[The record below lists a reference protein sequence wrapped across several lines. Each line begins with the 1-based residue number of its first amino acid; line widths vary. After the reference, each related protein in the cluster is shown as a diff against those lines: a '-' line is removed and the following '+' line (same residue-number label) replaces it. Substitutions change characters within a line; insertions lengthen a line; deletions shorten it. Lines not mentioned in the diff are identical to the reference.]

1 MRVVT
6 FAGNMTYIEEV
17 IRKDKVTDVYIDKS
31 YAYIASSKWD
41 NVQDSYLPVDTV
53 FLDSSDIKKITNKFT
68 SYGIRVVVTDTNI
81 PYDAIGARGVT
92 INIGNVKE
100 VVNRRI
106 RITKM
111 LNVILS
117 EIDDDILFVDSDVL
131 LNDDVFTKI
140 PTTYDEVVS
149 ICIPA
154 LAKPSTSY
162 VFTFCYSTNFY
173 LPSKLHDTLSNALKQ
188 YVERRIYEL
197 YPVDLYIHRILNT
210 KNVIL
215 VKGVCH
221 YIRGKLYC
229 T

>member
-6 FAGNMTYIEEV
+6 FAGNMTYIEQV
-17 IRKDKVTDVYIDKS
+17 IRKNKVTDIYIDKS
-31 YAYIASSKWD
+31 YAYITSSKWD
-41 NVQDSYLPVDTV
+41 NVQDSYLPVDTI
-53 FLDSSDIKKITNKFT
+53 FLKTSDIQKIINKFT
-68 SYGIRVVVTDTNI
+68 SYGIHVVVTDTNI
-81 PYDAIGARGVT
+81 PYDASIGDIKVSSPNEM
-92 INIGNVKE
+92 I
-100 VVNRRI
+100 NRRI
-106 RITKM
+106 RISKM
-111 LNVILS
+111 LKVILS

-131 LNDDVFTKI
+131 LNADVFTKI
-140 PTTYDEVVS
+140 SSTYDEVVS

-188 YVERRIYEL
+188 YIEHKIYEM

-215 VKGVCH
+215 VQGVCH
-221 YIRGKLYC
+221 YIRSKLYC

>member
-17 IRKDKVTDVYIDKS
+17 IHKNKVTDVYIDKS

-41 NVQDSYLPVDTV
+41 NVQDSYLPVDTI
-53 FLDSSDIKKITNKFT
+53 FLKTSDIKKIINKFT
-68 SYGIRVVVTDTNI
+68 SYGIHVVVTDTNI
-81 PYDAIGARGVT
+81 PYDASIGSVSKYSSNEM
-92 INIGNVKE
+92 I
-100 VVNRRI
+100 NRRI
-106 RITKM
+106 RIAKM
-111 LNVILS
+111 LNVILN

-140 PTTYDEVVS
+140 SSTYDEVVS

-154 LAKPSTSY
+154 LAKPSMSY
-162 VFTFCYSTNFY
+162 LFTFCYSTNFY
-173 LPSKLHDTLSNALKQ
+173 LPSKLHDMLFNALKQ
-188 YVERRIYEL
+188 YVEHRIYEL

-215 VKGVCH
+215 VQGICH
-221 YIRGKLYC
+221 YIRSKLYC